1 MLLKYRDKSS
11 NINKSNTEGGGLNM
25 SNIENTSNEQVPKKI
40 NTVRLN
46 TASKVTKFMA
56 NVINQLNQGKIDP
69 NKARALGYLCSVQLQ
84 GIEKAELE
92 KKIEEL
98 ETKIKGR
105 Y

>member
-1 MLLKYRDKSS
+1 
-11 NINKSNTEGGGLNM
+11 M
-25 SNIENTSNEQVPKKI
+25 SNIDNTGNEQEPKRI

-46 TASKVTKFMA
+46 TATKVTKFMA

-92 KKIEEL
+92 KKVEQL
-98 ETKIKGR
+98 ENMINDRG